1 MQKIIL
7 IAGPTGSGKS
17 EIALRLAKKINGEI
31 INADSMQVYKEIK
44 ILSARPESYSNVSH
58 YLYGNI
64 SVKKNFSAGELL
76 KKVKLNL
83 NKIIKKKKQPIF
95 VGGTGLYFKLL
106 TEGISN
112 IPKIPDSIRIK
123 ARKLNAKLGN
133 DEFYDLLI
141 KLDPLIQN
149 KIKKN
154 DTHRLIRAYEVITF
168 TKKSLIDWQKKNKNY
183 FSNYHFIKIFINAEN
198 SFLQKLLRSR
208 LKKMFELG
216 AVDEVKKFLKLKI
229 NKSLPANKI
238 LGIEEIKK
246 YLDKKIPLE
255 QAFEETFIRT
265 RRYVKRQRT
274 WFRGHMKDWTSIFN
288 PNFDILTKKIINL
301 VTSSRP
307 LN

>member
-17 EIALRLAKKINGEI
+17 EVALRLAKKINGEI

-44 ILSARPESYSNVSH
+44 ILSARPENYFNIAH

-64 SVKKNFSAGELL
+64 SVKNNFSAGEWL

-83 NKIIKKKKQPIF
+83 KKIIKKKKQPIF

-112 IPKIPDSIRIK
+112 IPKIPDSIRKK
-123 ARKLNAKLGN
+123 ARKLNVKLGN
-133 DEFYDLLI
+133 EKFYNLLI

-149 KIKKN
+149 TIKKN
-154 DTHRLIRAYEVITF
+154 DTHRLIRAYEVVTF

-183 FSNYHFIKIFINAEN
+183 FSNYQFIKIYINYEN
-198 SFLQKLLRSR
+198 TLLQKLLRLR
-208 LKKMFELG
+208 LKKMFEIG
-216 AVDEVKKFLKLKI
+216 AVEEVKKFLKLKI
-229 NKSLPANKI
+229 NASLPANKI

-301 VTSSRP
+301 VTSS
-307 LN
+307 

>member
-44 ILSARPESYSNVSH
+44 ILSARPENYFNIAH

-64 SVKKNFSAGELL
+64 SVNNNFSAGEWL

-112 IPKIPDSIRIK
+112 IPKIPDSIRTK

-133 DEFYDLLI
+133 DKFYNLLI
-141 KLDPLIQN
+141 KLDPLIHN
-149 KIKKN
+149 RIKKN
-154 DTHRLIRAYEVITF
+154 DTHRLIRAYEVVTF
-168 TKKSLIDWQKKNKNY
+168 TKKSLINWQKKNKNY
-183 FSNYHFIKIFINAEN
+183 FSNYHFVKIFINPEN
-198 SFLQKLLRSR
+198 IFLQKLLRLR

-216 AVDEVKKFLKLKI
+216 AVNEVKKFLKLKI
-229 NKSLPANKI
+229 NKTLPANKI

-265 RRYVKRQRT
+265 RRYAKRQRT

-301 VTSSRP
+301 VTSS
-307 LN
+307 

>member
-44 ILSARPESYSNVSH
+44 ILSARPENYFNIAH

-64 SVKKNFSAGELL
+64 SVKNNFSAGEWL

-83 NKIIKKKKQPIF
+83 KKIIKKKKQPIF
-95 VGGTGLYFKLL
+95 VGGSGLYFKLL

-112 IPKIPDSIRIK
+112 IPKTPDSIRTK
-123 ARKLNAKLGN
+123 ARKLNANLGN

-183 FSNYHFIKIFINAEN
+183 FSNYHFIKIFINPEN
-198 SFLQKLLRSR
+198 SFLQKLLRLR

-301 VTSSRP
+301 VTSS
-307 LN
+307 

>member
-58 YLYGNI
+58 YLYRNI
-64 SVKKNFSAGELL
+64 SVKNNFSAGEWL

-112 IPKIPDSIRIK
+112 IPKIPDSIRTK

-141 KLDPLIQN
+141 KLDPLIHN
-149 KIKKN
+149 RIKKN
-154 DTHRLIRAYEVITF
+154 DTHRLIRAYEVVTF

-183 FSNYHFIKIFINAEN
+183 FSNYHFVKIFINPEN
-198 SFLQKLLRSR
+198 SFLQKLLRLR

-216 AVDEVKKFLKLKI
+216 AVNEVKKFLKLKI

-246 YLDKKIPLE
+246 YLEKKIPLE

-301 VTSSRP
+301 VTSS
-307 LN
+307 

>member
-1 MQKIIL
+1 
-7 IAGPTGSGKS
+7 
-17 EIALRLAKKINGEI
+17 
-31 INADSMQVYKEIK
+31 MQVYKEIK

-64 SVKKNFSAGELL
+64 SVKNYFSAGEWL

-112 IPKIPDSIRIK
+112 IPKIPDSIRKK
-123 ARKLNAKLGN
+123 ARKLNVKLGN
-133 DEFYDLLI
+133 DKFYNLLI
-141 KLDPLIQN
+141 KLDPLVQN

-154 DTHRLIRAYEVITF
+154 DTHRLIRAYEVIIF

-183 FSNYHFIKIFINAEN
+183 FSNYQFIKIYINSEN
-198 SFLQKLLRSR
+198 TLLQKLLRLR
-208 LKKMFELG
+208 LKKMFEIG
-216 AVDEVKKFLKLKI
+216 AVEEVKKFLKLKI

-246 YLDKKIPLE
+246 YLDKKIQLE

-274 WFRGHMKDWTSIFN
+274 WFRGHMKDWTSIFD

-301 VTSSRP
+301 VTSS
-307 LN
+307 

>member
-64 SVKKNFSAGELL
+64 SVKNNFSAGEWL

-83 NKIIKKKKQPIF
+83 KKIIKKKKQPIF
-95 VGGTGLYFKLL
+95 VGGSGLYFKLL

-112 IPKIPDSIRIK
+112 IPKTPDSIRTK

-133 DEFYDLLI
+133 DKFFRLLI

-183 FSNYHFIKIFINAEN
+183 FSNYHFIKIFINPEN
-198 SFLQKLLRSR
+198 SFLQKLLRLR

-216 AVDEVKKFLKLKI
+216 AVGEVKKFLKLKI

-274 WFRGHMKDWTSIFN
+274 WFRGHMKDWISIFN

-301 VTSSRP
+301 VTSS
-307 LN
+307 

>member
-64 SVKKNFSAGELL
+64 SVKNNFSAGEWL

-112 IPKIPDSIRIK
+112 IPKIPDSIRTK

-133 DEFYDLLI
+133 DKFYNLLI
-141 KLDPLIQN
+141 KLDPLIN
-149 KIKKN
+149 NRIKKN

-183 FSNYHFIKIFINAEN
+183 FSNYHFVKIFINPEN
-198 SFLQKLLRSR
+198 SFLQKLLRLR

-238 LGIEEIKK
+238 LGVEEIKK

-301 VTSSRP
+301 VTSS
-307 LN
+307 

>member
-64 SVKKNFSAGELL
+64 SVKNNFSAGEWL

-112 IPKIPDSIRIK
+112 IPKIPDSIRTK
-123 ARKLNAKLGN
+123 ARKLNANLGN

-141 KLDPLIQN
+141 KLDPLIHN
-149 KIKKN
+149 RIKKN
-154 DTHRLIRAYEVITF
+154 DTHRLIRAYEVVTF

-183 FSNYHFIKIFINAEN
+183 FSNYHFVKIFINPEN
-198 SFLQKLLRSR
+198 SFLQKLLRLR

-216 AVDEVKKFLKLKI
+216 AVNEVKKFLKLKI

-246 YLDKKIPLE
+246 YLEKKIPLE

-301 VTSSRP
+301 VTSS
-307 LN
+307 

>member
-64 SVKKNFSAGELL
+64 SVKNNFSAGEWL

-83 NKIIKKKKQPIF
+83 KKIIKKKKQPIF

-112 IPKIPDSIRIK
+112 IPKIPDSIRTK

-183 FSNYHFIKIFINAEN
+183 FSNYHFIKIFINPEN
-198 SFLQKLLRSR
+198 SFLQKLLRLR

-288 PNFDILTKKIINL
+288 PNFDILTKKILNL
-301 VTSSRP
+301 VTSS
-307 LN
+307 

>member
-1 MQKIIL
+1 MQKVIL
-7 IAGPTGSGKS
+7 LAGPTGSGKS

-31 INADSMQVYKEIK
+31 INTDSMQVYKEIK
-44 ILSARPESYSNVSH
+44 ILSARPENYFNISH

-64 SVKKNFSAGELL
+64 SVKNNFSAGEWL

-83 NKIIKKKKQPIF
+83 KKITNKKKQPIF

-112 IPKIPDSIRIK
+112 IPKIPDSIRTK

-133 DEFYDLLI
+133 DKFYSLLI
-141 KLDPLIQN
+141 KLDPLVQS

-154 DTHRLIRAYEVITF
+154 DTHRLIRAYEVMIF
-168 TKKSLIDWQKKNKNY
+168 TKKSLFNWQKNNKNH
-183 FSNYHFIKIFINAEN
+183 FSKYQFVKIYINPEN
-198 SFLQKLLRSR
+198 NFLQKLLRLR

-216 AVDEVKKFLKLKI
+216 AVDEVKKFSKL
-229 NKSLPANKI
+229 NLNSSLPANKI
-238 LGIEEIKK
+238 LGIQEIKK
-246 YLDKKIPLE
+246 YLAKKISLE

-274 WFRGHMKDWTSIFN
+274 WFRGHMKDWISIFN

-301 VTSSRP
+301 MTSS
-307 LN
+307 

>member
-17 EIALRLAKKINGEI
+17 EIALSLAKKIDGEI

-44 ILSARPESYSNVSH
+44 ILSARPESYSNIYH
-58 YLYGNI
+58 YLYGSI
-64 SVKKNFSAGELL
+64 SVKNNFSAGQWL
-76 KKVKLNL
+76 KKVKSNL

-112 IPKIPDSIRIK
+112 IPKIPDSIRTK

-133 DEFYDLLI
+133 DKFYSLLV
-141 KLDPLIQN
+141 KLDPLVQN

-154 DTHRLIRAYEVITF
+154 DTHRLIRAYEVVTF

-183 FSNYHFIKIFINAEN
+183 FSNYHFVKIFINPEN
-198 SFLQKLLRSR
+198 NFLQKLLRLR
-208 LKKMFELG
+208 LKKMFEIG
-216 AVDEVKKFLKLKI
+216 AIDEVKKFLKLKI
-229 NKSLPANKI
+229 NPSLPANKI

-246 YLDKKIPLE
+246 YLNKKISIE
-255 QAFEETFIRT
+255 QAFEETFVRT

-274 WFRGHMKDWTSIFN
+274 WFRGHMKEWTSLFS
-288 PNFDILTKKIINL
+288 PNFDTLTKKIINL
-301 VTSSRP
+301 VTSS
-307 LN
+307 

>member
-44 ILSARPESYSNVSH
+44 ILSARPESYSNVSN

-64 SVKKNFSAGELL
+64 SVKNNFSAGEWL
-76 KKVKLNL
+76 KKVKVNL
-83 NKIIKKKKQPIF
+83 KKIIKKKKQPIF

-112 IPKIPDSIRIK
+112 IPKIPDSIRTK

-141 KLDPLIQN
+141 KLDPLIHN
-149 KIKKN
+149 RIKKN
-154 DTHRLIRAYEVITF
+154 DTHRLIRAYEVVTF

-183 FSNYHFIKIFINAEN
+183 FSNYHFVKIFINPEN
-198 SFLQKLLRSR
+198 SFLQKLLRLR

-216 AVDEVKKFLKLKI
+216 AVNEVKKFLKLKI

-246 YLDKKIPLE
+246 YLEKKIPLE

-274 WFRGHMKDWTSIFN
+274 WFRGHMKDWTSIFD

-301 VTSSRP
+301 VTSS
-307 LN
+307 